1 VGHNDLLTLV
11 VFLLVF
17 ACIVS
22 AILVVR
28 GDADTRRLESRIRSL
43 HEVAV
48 GPAGG
53 AAARQHPRSIQRTTG
68 GTPLARALE
77 RIGRS
82 RHIPKERRLPWPM
95 IAAGGLGGAA
105 AAGYVGAQ
113 VVNAAVAPAFGVA
126 AAVLF
131 VRFLFRWEASRYQ
144 AQLFRQLPDAMGLIM
159 RAIRAGLPMGEALAN
174 VARELSSPSR
184 EEFAQVVS
192 NVAIGQ
198 PIDQALFGLAERSGL
213 TEYYFFAVTVGLQA
227 QTGGNLGETLENLAD
242 MVRKRVS
249 MAGRVK
255 ALTAE
260 ARISAIVMAV
270 LPFCVGAL
278 ITLLKPG
285 HLDPM
290 FETDLGFR
298 LLLVGGVMLGIGLM
312 VIRGLLKSA
321 LKD

>member
-1 VGHNDLLTLV
+1 
-11 VFLLVF
+11 
-17 ACIVS
+17 
-22 AILVVR
+22 
-28 GDADTRRLESRIRSL
+28 
-43 HEVAV
+43 
-48 GPAGG
+48 
-53 AAARQHPRSIQRTTG
+53 
-68 GTPLARALE
+68 
-77 RIGRS
+77 
-82 RHIPKERRLPWPM
+82 
-95 IAAGGLGGAA
+95 
-105 AAGYVGAQ
+105 
-113 VVNAAVAPAFGVA
+113 
-126 AAVLF
+126 
-131 VRFLFRWEASRYQ
+131 
-144 AQLFRQLPDAMGLIM
+144 MGLIM